1 MNYTVIREFT
11 DTRDD
16 GHLYRVGDQF
26 PRPAATPSPQRIAE
40 LASNGNRLGTALI
53 GIAEETVTE
62 DNPAPKEQPAVQDV
76 RKSSRR
82 RKHNT

>member
-1 MNYTVIREFT
+1 MKYTVIREFT
-11 DTRDD
+11 DTQDD

-53 GIAEETVTE
+53 GIVKENVTE
-62 DNPAPKEQPAVQDV
+62 DPPTQKEHPVMQDV

-82 RKHNT
+82 KKHNT